1 MIQKYTILFD
11 LDGTLVDTAPDLM
24 NAHNHVMKKYGYPTK
39 STEDI
44 RNLVGQGASAMIGR
58 SIWGQAKKEFGKI
71 DDQKIKAEMV
81 KEFVSF
87 YGNNI
92 INESTLIN
100 GVKEFLKWSKE
111 KNISMAVCTN
121 KQEYLAI
128 DLLKKIGIYDY
139 FEYVAGHDTFDFC
152 KPDPRHLTNII
163 EILDGDIKKSLMFGD
178 SESDAN
184 AARDASIPVFL
195 LENGYTEKKTSEIY
209 HNHLIKDF
217 IGVEKIVSTY
227 LKD

>member
-1 MIQKYTILFD
+1 
-11 LDGTLVDTAPDLM
+11 
-24 NAHNHVMKKYGYPTK
+24 
-39 STEDI
+39 
-44 RNLVGQGASAMIGR
+44 MIGR

-71 DDQKIKAEMV
+71 DDKKIKAEMV
-81 KEFVSF
+81 KEFINY

-100 GVKEFLKWSKE
+100 GVEEFLKWCQG

-121 KQEYLAI
+121 KQEHLAI

-139 FEYVAGHDTFDFC
+139 FEYVAGSNTFDYC
-152 KPDPRHLTNII
+152 KPDPRHITSII
-163 EILDGDIKKSLMFGD
+163 EILGGDIKKSLMIGD
-178 SESDAN
+178 SEADAN
-184 AARDASIPVFL
+184 AARAASVPVIL
-195 LENGYTEKKTSEIY
+195 LENGYTEKNTNEIY
-209 HNHLIKDF
+209 HNHLIRDF